1 MFKSKTFIIFLI
13 PVILLA
19 LGIWTVLSTEVDRG
33 DVRVAGALIGD
44 AEVGVSV
51 TACRVEEVDGARKL
65 VVELEAENSSPGN
78 IKLVP
83 NDFSLILAK
92 GDRLEADPLCSS
104 FTPIRYSSEC
114 DAATDS
120 ASIIP
125 AGAVRSITLVFW
137 GETMPRGEEWEDHI
151 LSLEY
156 YDETA
161 PLIMSTLLSPTEE

>member
-1 MFKSKTFIIFLI
+1 MFTSKTFIIFLI

-44 AEVGVSV
+44 VEVGVSV
-51 TACRVEEVDGARKL
+51 TACRLGEIEGAREL
-65 VVELEAENSSPGN
+65 VVELEAENASPGS

-83 NDFSLILAK
+83 NDFSLILAR
-92 GDRLEADPLCSS
+92 GDRRETDPLCSS
-104 FTPIRYSSEC
+104 FTPVRYSSKC
-114 DAATDS
+114 DAAPGS

-137 GETMPRGEEWEDHI
+137 GETMPRGEEWDDYL

-156 YDETA
+156 YDEAT